1 MDALHEPVFTFSTKD
16 DLDSLAGLELG
27 PIERGV
33 PLPSRKKTQLT
44 PEQERVLLLKDGESF
59 TIRTI
64 SADEDSTGNR
74 SHASHVAARLSVWA
88 RGRHV
93 QLSYRLIDKITD
105 TVRVMRVGTLRSH
118 LRGGVSL

>member
-1 MDALHEPVFTFSTKD
+1 MDATHEPVFAFSTKG

-33 PLPSRKKTQLT
+33 ALPSRKSTKLT

-64 SADEDSTGNR
+64 SADEDSTDNR

-88 RGRHV
+88 RGRRIR
-93 QLSYRLIDKITD
+93 LSYRLIDKQTD
-105 TVRVMRVGTLRSH
+105 TVRVMRVGAL
-118 LRGGVSL
+118 

>member
-1 MDALHEPVFTFSTKD
+1 MDATHEPVFTFSTMG
-16 DLDSLAGLELG
+16 DLASLAGLELG

-33 PLPSRKKTQLT
+33 ALPSRKKAKLT

-64 SADEDSTGNR
+64 SAADDSLGNR

-88 RGRHV
+88 RGRHIR
-93 QLSYRLIDKITD
+93 LSYRLINKQTD
-105 TVRVMRVGTLRSH
+105 TVRVLRVGS
-118 LRGGVSL
+118 V

>member
-1 MDALHEPVFTFSTKD
+1 MGASHEPVFAFSTKG
-16 DLDSLAGLELG
+16 DLESLAGLELG

-33 PLPSRKKTQLT
+33 ALPSRKKTKLT

-88 RGRHV
+88 RGRHIR
-93 QLSYRLIDKITD
+93 LSYRLIDKATD
-105 TVRVMRVGTLRSH
+105 TVRVLRI
-118 LRGGVSL
+118 GAV

>member
-1 MDALHEPVFTFSTKD
+1 MNAPHEPVFTFSTMG

-33 PLPSRKKTQLT
+33 PLPSRKKAKLT
-44 PEQERVLLLKDGESF
+44 PEQERVLDLKDGESF

-64 SADEDSTGNR
+64 SAADESTGNR

-105 TVRVMRVGTLRSH
+105 TVRVMRVGS
-118 LRGGVSL
+118 V